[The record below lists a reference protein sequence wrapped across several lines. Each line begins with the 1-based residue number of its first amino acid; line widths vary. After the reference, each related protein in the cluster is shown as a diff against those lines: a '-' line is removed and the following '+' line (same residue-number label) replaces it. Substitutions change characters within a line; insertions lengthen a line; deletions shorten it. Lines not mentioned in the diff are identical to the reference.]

1 MEKAVHWTVPN
12 LLTLGRV
19 LAAPLVAMS
28 FVVFD
33 RPTADRVALVLFVL
47 ASLTDFLDG
56 WLARRWNQVSDLGRM
71 LDPVAD
77 KAMVVIALATL
88 IGLTGLDWLVLLP
101 AVFILLREV
110 LVSGLREFLGAVKL
124 HVTPLAKWKTAVQMC
139 AIALL
144 FLAGGLTGA
153 FADTL
158 YGIGIVGLW
167 LASVL
172 TVATGI
178 DYFARAMGY
187 LAGKGA

>member
-1 MEKAVHWTVPN
+1 MHWTVPN
-12 LLTLGRV
+12 LLTVGRV
-19 LAAPLVAMS
+19 LAAPLVAMA

-33 RPTADRVALVLFVL
+33 RPTADRLALVLFVT

-88 IGLTGLDWLVLLP
+88 IGLTRLDWLVLLP

-124 HVTPLAKWKTAVQMC
+124 HVTPLAKWKTAVQMT

-144 FLAGGLTGA
+144 FLAGSFTGGL
-153 FADTL
+153 ADTL
-158 YGIGIVGLW
+158 YGVGIVGLW
-167 LASVL
+167 LAAVL